1 MYFISLCYS
10 LTAMFYNNASN
21 NASSNINLKY
31 QAFIK
36 RIKK

>member
-1 MYFISLCYS
+1 
-10 LTAMFYNNASN
+10 MFYNNASN

-36 RIKK
+36 RIKKMDKNIKFLEN